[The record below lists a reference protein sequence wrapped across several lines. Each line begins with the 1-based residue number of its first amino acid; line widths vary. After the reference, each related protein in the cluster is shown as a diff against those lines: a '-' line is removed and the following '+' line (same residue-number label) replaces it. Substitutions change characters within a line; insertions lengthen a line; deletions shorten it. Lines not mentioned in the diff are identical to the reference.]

1 MELKGHKKNVWDIQF
16 SPVEKQLVSV
26 SGDMLVKV
34 WDLNEKGKCLATLQG
49 HQDQLVKVQWLNMG
63 LQLASASVDG
73 VVKIWNIKR
82 QLCVNTFEM
91 HQDKIWTIDLFEKI
105 EKIETEEE
113 EEQFKSTLHIV
124 TGGCDSTI
132 KVW

>member
-1 MELKGHKKNVWDIQF
+1 
-16 SPVEKQLVSV
+16 
-26 SGDMLVKV
+26 
-34 WDLNEKGKCLATLQG
+34 
-49 HQDQLVKVQWLNMG
+49 MG

-82 QLCVNTFEM
+82 QMCVNTFEM
-91 HQDKIWTIDLFEKI
+91 HADKIWTIDLFEKI

-113 EEQFKSTLHIV
+113 EIQFNSTLHIV
-124 TGGCDSTI
+124 TGGCDSTV